1 MIGGPDPSR
10 PGDAATLM
18 SEAVASLGRLVRGE
32 LRLARAEA
40 AESARSA
47 GASLVKMAIALVALL
62 VGLNVLATAAVAGLV
77 AAGIGPGA
85 AGLIVALV
93 LLGLAVGLAASART
107 ALRAVGLWPRRLMSN
122 LEKDAHALR
131 AGLAAKGN
139 GHV

>member
-1 MIGGPDPSR
+1 MTGGPHPAR
-10 PGDAATLM
+10 PDDALALM

-47 GASLVKMAIALVALL
+47 GGSLVRLGLGMVAAL
-62 VGLNVLATAAVAGLV
+62 VGLNLLADAAVAGL
-77 AAGIGPGA
+77 ATLGIGPGA

-93 LLGLAVGLAASART
+93 VLGLAAGLALSARAT
-107 ALRAVGLWPRRLMSN
+107 LRSVGLWPRRLMSN
-122 LEKDAHALR
+122 LEKDARAMS
-131 AGLAAKGN
+131 AGLAGKGD